1 MHDEPGAPAGSE
13 TGRAALEAGR
23 SEAMLVSLG
32 RELAVRGVSA
42 VITGRC
48 AQTLAG
54 INSPHPP
61 GLRSHELHACGAG
74 WSCTVTADDVGY
86 CVAGCVAYHAAD
98 VDGLAGHVIAIASG
112 DLRGVSASRALPRT
126 PGDHHGRWDLV
137 SWPCDGYATRA

>member
-112 DLRGVSASRALPRT
+112 DLRGGAGVQRFCRGRPAIT
-126 PGDHHGRWDLV
+126 TGDGIW
-137 SWPCDGYATRA
+137 

>member
-13 TGRAALEAGR
+13 TGRAAWRPVAAKPCSSAWDASWR
-23 SEAMLVSLG
+23 SGV
-32 RELAVRGVSA
+32 VSA
-42 VITGRC
+42 VITSRC

-98 VDGLAGHVIAIASG
+98 VDGLAGHVIAIALG
-112 DLRGVSASRALPRT
+112 DLRGCRR
-126 PGDHHGRWDLV
+126 PGLCRGR
-137 SWPCDGYATRA
+137 PAITTGDGIW